1 MGDATAGIL
10 DLPARSLPEPGQYLP
25 TMHLEDELEILT
37 HPLFRVIGPAGRHT
51 LGPIPS
57 HWQPSDQIAC
67 LPPQGNGFKLA
78 PSAKRIGLLA
88 LDGQP
93 HQILPLV
100 ADALQNN
107 AAVALFF
114 QERPMPALLDWI
126 PSSVE
131 ISPLSALKENLDWP
145 DYLAVEIARENL
157 SALTTHLG
165 EENLQITGQVLVKT
179 PMPCRGIGA
188 CGVCSVKTVHGWR
201 QACSDGPVFPLKE
214 LLHVAG

>member
-1 MGDATAGIL
+1 MGDTMAGIL
-10 DLPARSLPEPGQYLP
+10 DLPDKSLPEPGQYLP
-25 TMHLEDELEILT
+25 TTHLEEEPEILT
-37 HPLFRVIGPAGRHT
+37 HPLFRVIGPAGRNT

-57 HWQPSDQIAC
+57 RWQPGDQIAC
-67 LPPQGNGFKLA
+67 LPQQGNGFQLA
-78 PSAKRIGLLA
+78 PTARRVGLLA

-93 HQILPLV
+93 HRILPLIEG
-100 ADALQNN
+100 ALQQN

-114 QERPMPALLDWI
+114 QERPVPDLLDWI

-157 SALTTHLG
+157 AALTTHLG
-165 EENLQITGQVLVKT
+165 NETAVLTGQVLVKT
-179 PMPCRGIGA
+179 PMPCRGMGA
-188 CGVCSVKTVHGWR
+188 CGVCSVKTRHGWR